1 MGDIDI
7 LVPADRAYEART
19 KLLAAGWTWKTE
31 LWQDESYRDHHHL
44 PPLSDAGEGALRLEL
59 HTELFIK
66 GHPFLLSGDM
76 VRRGSRPVRVGA
88 QCVRV
93 PSSLHQLLHA
103 CLHFAWSHS
112 MRVGSWRAFRDV
124 GALTQ
129 RGGIDWDEFVATS
142 RENRA
147 ATCSYW
153 TLRLA
158 RELMGV
164 GVPEQTLAALRP
176 PVPSFVRQRLAQHF
190 AVQLFTTEA
199 VCPSVA
205 FEKLMWVLGVMP
217 GWSGHGS
224 SRPWDE
230 SEALVETARRT
241 QPAVRGSAKA
251 VRQLRN
257 LERWGRY
264 VRAVFA
270 PATSS

>member
-1 MGDIDI
+1 
-7 LVPADRAYEART
+7 
-19 KLLAAGWTWKTE
+19 
-31 LWQDESYRDHHHL
+31 
-44 PPLSDAGEGALRLEL
+44 
-59 HTELFIK
+59 
-66 GHPFLLSGDM
+66 
-76 VRRGSRPVRVGA
+76 
-88 QCVRV
+88 
-93 PSSLHQLLHA
+93 
-103 CLHFAWSHS
+103 
-112 MRVGSWRAFRDV
+112 
-124 GALTQ
+124 
-129 RGGIDWDEFVATS
+129 
-142 RENRA
+142 
-147 ATCSYW
+147 
-153 TLRLA
+153 
-158 RELMGV
+158 MGV
-164 GVPEQTLAALRP
+164 EVPERTLAALRP